1 MIASGKP
8 DQGAMR
14 DTIANVLRTVMPSFV
29 RRRYTVKFVVSI
41 LFVIVVITSVGV
53 FGFVQAQE
61 TVRDSAES
69 NLRNDANL
77 QANYINTWVSAR
89 KSNTLSLSKS
99 DTVEQ
104 GDPSRISLFL
114 DQRITNLGGGR
125 SVVAVHA
132 LDIRGDDKR
141 VIASTQNTL
150 QGTPLSELD
159 TPWTNTDAYFKTQSV
174 SEQAAADT
182 VDENRVYTSDRSYR
196 SPAMGG
202 EVVSFGAVTLNEDR
216 AIVLEA
222 NIGSVFDTSDAA
234 DVEQSA
240 LVTADGDLVRRS
252 ENASTVFGS
261 DPDAASPDQFA
272 RTEGPTAR
280 PPQETEFAV
289 AGGRVLAASDVGAR
303 TQWAVV
309 TSQPQQQAFA
319 AAENTGRTIGI
330 IIATA
335 LVSLALVGVVL
346 GLQTVTPLTELRR
359 KIQRMEEGDL
369 SVELQTTREDEIGRL
384 YGGFAS
390 MRDSLQSRIGE
401 IEATNRRLEQKATE
415 YSAVMRACAAGDLT
429 QRMEPGEAD
438 DSMAEIAREFNEM
451 VEELETTTEEIKR
464 FADQVAISSREVTV
478 SADEV
483 LTASEQVSDT
493 VQEINEGAE
502 RQNSSLQEINADVEE
517 LSDTIDDIAAS
528 STEVAGLAGQTVQ
541 SGREGRQAAQEAI
554 ADMDEV
560 TEESEVAVQQMERLE
575 EETQQIDE
583 LIEFVDEI
591 ARRTNMLALNANI
604 EATRSESEAD
614 SGFGVIANEIKQL
627 SEESQQATENI
638 AQRLERIQEQ
648 TGEAADVVEQ
658 TSRQITDSAA
668 NVREAVQ
675 ALQEVTE
682 YAEETN
688 QGIQSISEANAEQVE
703 TTTEVATEVEEVAEI
718 STRTSREAETVAALA
733 AEQTAAVTQVSASAG
748 DLSDRAE
755 QLSERLDDFE
765 TDVPI
770 DATETTAGGG
780 TSPAGSSGEATPGV
794 AAFDPGGG
802 DQSGSDDGTEPA
814 ASASFNP
821 DAGGSGSEPDAN
833 DGGGGGSAMFDP
845 GRANGASDEPGETG
859 TDGPDD
865 GEAVFQP
872 ASVESDDDGAD
883 ESESESDADTG
894 FRPMT
899 DGQGDD
905 GD

>member
-1 MIASGKP
+1 
-8 DQGAMR
+8 MR
-14 DTIANVLRTVMPSFV
+14 DAINDAIKTVTPSFI

-41 LFVIVVITSVGV
+41 LFVIVVITSVGM
-53 FGFVQAQE
+53 FGFVQAQQTVQEESEQQLNTTAE
-61 TVRDSAES
+61 TRAASIASLVQNKKIQTASISRTAEVTSNSESTVTGFISSRVRDSQRYSGPES
-69 NLRNDANL
+69 GANIAGVHVVQTDGTVFASTDESLQGQSVDSVDRVWADNFAFATDINDA
-77 QANYINTWVSAR
+77 QVVRTFP
-89 KSNTLSLSKS
+89 
-99 DTVEQ
+99 TV
-104 GDPSRISLFL
+104 GIVDG
-114 DQRITNLGGGR
+114 QRRLAFASPIAGTDRVVIVESPLG
-125 SVVAVHA
+125 
-132 LDIRGDDKR
+132 
-141 VIASTQNTL
+141 
-150 QGTPLSELD
+150 
-159 TPWTNTDAYFKTQSV
+159 
-174 SEQAAADT
+174 
-182 VDENRVYTSDRSYR
+182 
-196 SPAMGG
+196 
-202 EVVSFGAVTLNEDR
+202 VTLESSNPTFTT
-216 AIVLEA
+216 AIVNQNGNLVTER
-222 NIGSVFDTSDAA
+222 D
-234 DVEQSA
+234 EQSA
-240 LVTADGDLVRRS
+240 GFGDGV
-252 ENASTVFGS
+252 NASGIR
-261 DPDAASPDQFA
+261 AQFA
-272 RTEGPTAR
+272 SGMVSEGFITRGERLYSIRPVQGTQQWVAVTSVSTTEA
-280 PPQETEFAV
+280 FAV
-289 AGGRVLAASDVGAR
+289 SQSVG
-303 TQWAVV
+303 Q
-309 TSQPQQQAFA
+309 
-319 AAENTGRTIGI
+319 TIGVI
-330 IIATA
+330 IITA
-335 LVSLALVGVVL
+335 LLSLGLVGVVL
-346 GLQTVTPLTELRR
+346 GFQTVTPLTELRR

-390 MRDSLQSRIGE
+390 MRDSLQNRIGE